1 MPHTLRAKRLVRS
14 LPPPKEGASITT
26 LRQAARIYVDATSLR
41 HAARDIGMSPTGLR
55 GFIDGADP
63 YVKTT
68 RKLTEWY
75 IREIQSRSAELSR
88 ESAGA
93 ALSLLVQHMP
103 GPQRGLTMLQMLD
116 VLDRRC
122 RETSTPRPVWLIDL
136 HDDRGGS

>member
-1 MPHTLRAKRLVRS
+1 MASPKDGASVETLR
-14 LPPPKEGASITT
+14 E
-26 LRQAARIYVDATSLR
+26 AARLYVDATSLR

-75 IREIQSRSAELSR
+75 VREIQNRNAELSA
-88 ESAGA
+88 ESASA
-93 ALSLLVQHMP
+93 ALSLLVKHYP
-103 GPQRGLTMLQMLD
+103 PSQRETTVNEILD

-122 RETSTPRPVWLIDL
+122 RETNTARPVWLVDML
-136 HDDRGGS
+136 DGGEG

>member
-1 MPHTLRAKRLVRS
+1 MAPREG
-14 LPPPKEGASITT
+14 PPTGT
-26 LRQAARIYVDATSLR
+26 LRQAARLYVDATSLR

-75 IREIQSRSAELSR
+75 IREIQSRNAELSR

-93 ALSLLVQHMP
+93 ALSLLVKHLP
-103 GPQRGLTMLQMLD
+103 AAEREPTAD
-116 VLDRRC
+116 EVLAVLERRC
-122 RETSTPRPVWLIDL
+122 RETSTPRPVWLAEL
-136 HDDRGGS
+136 REGAPY

>member
-1 MPHTLRAKRLVRS
+1 MPQTLRAHRLARS
-14 LPPPKEGASITT
+14 LPPPKEGASIGT

-88 ESAGA
+88 ESAGS
-93 ALSLLVQHMP
+93 ALALLVQHMP
-103 GPQRGLTMLQMLD
+103 APQRGLTMLQLLD

-136 HDDRGGS
+136 HEDGGAS

>member
-1 MPHTLRAKRLVRS
+1 MPHTLRAQRHARS

-75 IREIQSRSAELSR
+75 VREIQSRSAELTR

-103 GPQRGLTMLQMLD
+103 AQQRGLTMMQVLD
-116 VLDRRC
+116 LLDRRC
-122 RETSTPRPVWLIDL
+122 RETATARPVWLVDL
-136 HDDRGGS
+136 REDGGAG

>member
-1 MPHTLRAKRLVRS
+1 MASPRD
-14 LPPPKEGASITT
+14 GASIET
-26 LRQAARIYVDATSLR
+26 LREAARLYVDATSLR

-103 GPQRGLTMLQMLD
+103 APQRGLTMLQMLD

-122 RETSTPRPVWLIDL
+122 RETSTPRP
-136 HDDRGGS
+136 

>member
-1 MPHTLRAKRLVRS
+1 MAHTLRAKRHTRS
-14 LPPPKEGASITT
+14 LPPPKEGASIGT

-75 IREIQSRSAELSR
+75 VREIQSRSAELSR

-103 GPQRGLTMLQMLD
+103 ATQRGLTMLQILD
-116 VLDRRC
+116 LLDRRC
-122 RETSTPRPVWLIDL
+122 RESNSARPVWLVDL
-136 HDDRGGS
+136 REEGGTG